1 MEEIDMGKI
10 LEVKNLRKSYD
21 QTEILKGI
29 NLSVYEGD
37 FVVIMGRSGS
47 GKSTLLYN
55 MSGMDQVTSGEVY
68 LEGKEISKLTDDEMS
83 NVRLKKMGF
92 VFQQSQMLKKLSI
105 KDNIVLPGYKAKE
118 KTQDEVNRYAEKL
131 MKQVGIEKI
140 GDHDI
145 KRVSGGQLQRAA
157 ICRALIN
164 QPQVLFGDE
173 PTGALNSNATME
185 IMEIMREINKQG
197 TTIVM
202 VTHDAKVVAWAK
214 RIIYIAD
221 GEIEA
226 ELKIEEDNENHH
238 LKQREEKVN
247 KWLNS
252 LGF

>member
-1 MEEIDMGKI
+1 MGKI
-10 LEVKNLRKSYD
+10 LEVKNLKKSYD
-21 QTEILKGI
+21 ETEILKGI
-29 NLSVYEGD
+29 NLTVYEGD

-118 KTQDEVNRYAEKL
+118 KTHDEVNGYAEKL

-145 KRVSGGQLQRAA
+145 KKVSGGQLQRAA

-164 QPQVLFGDE
+164 HPQVLFGDE

-202 VTHDAKVVAWAK
+202 VTHDAKVAAWAK

-221 GEIEA
+221 GQIEA
-226 ELKIEEDNENHH
+226 ELKVDEDNENHH

-247 KWLNS
+247 KWLSS